1 MENASKALIM
11 AGGVLISLM
20 VIGLLV
26 LFYNNLSG
34 MQKIK
39 TDSETEQQAAEFNK
53 QYDVYAR
60 AVYGSEILSIANK
73 IADYNKRE
81 ADNKG
86 YTPIDLEVTFTK
98 GLSERYFVENKVY
111 SAKDL
116 YDITANKSAKN
127 PICLEEYVKQL
138 GNKTVYSRINSS
150 ISRQIKKIATM
161 RTNDLQ
167 ALGIEEADY
176 KDNLAE
182 YNQYKNLLTQMK
194 ETVFKYVKFDYDE
207 NNGRIKKMIYKSV
220 AN

>member
-39 TDSETEQQAAEFNK
+39 TDSEIEQQATEFNK

-60 AVYGSEILSIANK
+60 DVYGSEILSIANK

-138 GNKTVYSRINSS
+138 GNKTVYSRTNSS

>member
-39 TDSETEQQAAEFNK
+39 TDSEIEQQATEFNK

-60 AVYGSEILSIANK
+60 DVYGSEILSIANK

-86 YTPIDLEVTFTK
+86 YTKIELKVKLNKDIDDTYFKKGEYSSEQLKDKIKEIENDIKEYSKRDASKGHYFTSTK
-98 GLSERYFVENKVY
+98 MNG
-111 SAKDL
+111 
-116 YDITANKSAKN
+116 
-127 PICLEEYVKQL
+127 
-138 GNKTVYSRINSS
+138 YSRTTA
-150 ISRQIKKIATM
+150 QLATM
-161 RTNDLQ
+161 RSND
-167 ALGIEEADY
+167 IEQLYDEATINNIKVDVQ
-176 KDNLAE
+176 K
-182 YNQYKNLLTQMK
+182 YNSLKNLVTTFK
-194 ETVFKYVKFDYDE
+194 ENVFKYKDFNYDK
-207 NNGRIKKMIYKSV
+207 NNGRITLMNYEL
-220 AN
+220 N

>member
-39 TDSETEQQAAEFNK
+39 TDSETEQQATEFNK

-60 AVYGSEILSIANK
+60 DVYGSEILSIANK

-86 YTPIDLEVTFTK
+86 YTKIEL
-98 GLSERYFVENKVY
+98 KV
-111 SAKDL
+111 KL
-116 YDITANKSAKN
+116 
-127 PICLEEYVKQL
+127 
-138 GNKTVYSRINSS
+138 
-150 ISRQIKKIATM
+150 
-161 RTNDLQ
+161 
-167 ALGIEEADY
+167 
-176 KDNLAE
+176 
-182 YNQYKNLLTQMK
+182 
-194 ETVFKYVKFDYDE
+194 
-207 NNGRIKKMIYKSV
+207 KMIPISKKENIL
-220 AN
+220 ANN

>member
-11 AGGVLISLM
+11 TGGVLISLM

-60 AVYGSEILSIANK
+60 DVYGSEILSIANK

>member
-1 MENASKALIM
+1 
-11 AGGVLISLM
+11 
-20 VIGLLV
+20 
-26 LFYNNLSG
+26 

-60 AVYGSEILSIANK
+60 DVYGSEILSIANK

>member
-60 AVYGSEILSIANK
+60 DVYGSEILSIANK